1 MNFFGV
7 GPLEL
12 GLIVV
17 IAVVVL
23 GPDRLPEVA
32 VQVARAIRYLRGYA
46 TSATAQMRKD
56 LDELTKDYE
65 DVRRELQL
73 FRDSVRKDVKSI
85 GDKLETTFGD
95 DEPIIEPGGEKPPA
109 AKTGAESPDKAAAG
123 PPDKTE

>member
-1 MNFFGV
+1 MNFLGV

-12 GLIVV
+12 GLVAV

-65 DVRRELQL
+65 DVRKELQM
-73 FRDSVRKDVKSI
+73 FRDSVSKDVKSI
-85 GDKLETTFGD
+85 GEKLEKTFD
-95 DEPIIEPGGEKPPA
+95 DEPIIEPAGEPPESKPD
-109 AKTGAESPDKAAAG
+109 AEPPDKA
-123 PPDKTE
+123 E

>member
-12 GLIVV
+12 GLVLV
-17 IAVVVL
+17 IAVIVL

-56 LDELTKDYE
+56 LDELTRDYE
-65 DVRRELQL
+65 DVRKELQQ
-73 FRDSVRKDVKSI
+73 FRDSVRKDVSSI
-85 GDKLETTFGD
+85 GEQLDKTLGD
-95 DEPIIEPGGEKPPA
+95 DPIIEPGGEKPP
-109 AKTGAESPDKAAAG
+109 
-123 PPDKTE
+123 DKTAEAGRHD

>member
-1 MNFFGV
+1 MNFFGI

-12 GLIVV
+12 GLVAV

-65 DVRRELQL
+65 DVRKELQM
-73 FRDSVRKDVKSI
+73 FRDSVGKDVKSI
-85 GDKLETTFGD
+85 GDKLEKTFED
-95 DEPIIEPGGEKPPA
+95 EEPIIEPGGEKPPES
-109 AKTGAESPDKAAAG
+109 KTTAE